1 MPRTK
6 QTEKLIEDGKA
17 TRFKT
22 GAKQAETARR
32 GGIASGKAKRKKK
45 ALAEMAR
52 AFADLKVN
60 AEKNIVNGTVKL
72 NNGDYQCGFKYDN
85 SDTNTLFVE
94 MMLNKKVSNSVTA
107 SHLLTT
113 NTKFENEDIEVKVN
127 NISGGKAEITVTV
140 K

>member
-22 GAKQAETARR
+22 GAEQAETARR

-52 AFADLKVN
+52 AFADLSVN
-60 AEKNIVNGTVKL
+60 EEKKKQLKDYGVSPEDMTHQMALVAAMFEEGESGNVRAAALLSEWL
-72 NNGDYQCGFKYDN
+72 NEGSKQSGGV
-85 SDTNTLFVE
+85 L
-94 MMLNKKVSNSVTA
+94 
-107 SHLLTT
+107 
-113 NTKFENEDIEVKVN
+113 EDILSAVRGIDN
-127 NISGGKAEITVTV
+127 D
-140 K
+140 

>member
-22 GAKQAETARR
+22 GAEQAETARK

-52 AFADLKVN
+52 AFADLSVN
-60 AEKNIVNGTVKL
+60 AEKKKQLKDYGVSPEDMTHQMALVAAMFEEGENGNVR
-72 NNGDYQCGFKYDN
+72 
-85 SDTNTLFVE
+85 
-94 MMLNKKVSNSVTA
+94 A
-107 SHLLTT
+107 AALLSEWLSEGS
-113 NTKFENEDIEVKVN
+113 KE
-127 NISGGKAEITVTV
+127 SGGVLDDILSAVEGVNDD
-140 K
+140 